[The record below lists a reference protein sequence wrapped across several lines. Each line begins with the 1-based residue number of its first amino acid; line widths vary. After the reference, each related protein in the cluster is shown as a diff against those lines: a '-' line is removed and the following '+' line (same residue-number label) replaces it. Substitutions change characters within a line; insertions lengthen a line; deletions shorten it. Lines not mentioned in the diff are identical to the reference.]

1 MQDGSRPVLN
11 YRNTFPKPR
20 SNHLL
25 IMMCLQGCS
34 NYFGMGQKKYLSI
47 TYQFVL
53 WIFSKWSVSSSSFCS
68 TFSLNK
74 DTVSLQKT
82 ILITNHISEY
92 QSYSSIKRKTYLM
105 KRWLICLAISS
116 LIPASFSISYV
127 SGSWTKSI
135 SLKLP
140 FSEQSDRKLL
150 TDPYRDLFMTP
161 NLAPSVKKY

>member
-1 MQDGSRPVLN
+1 
-11 YRNTFPKPR
+11 
-20 SNHLL
+20 
-25 IMMCLQGCS
+25 
-34 NYFGMGQKKYLSI
+34 
-47 TYQFVL
+47 
-53 WIFSKWSVSSSSFCS
+53 
-68 TFSLNK
+68 
-74 DTVSLQKT
+74 
-82 ILITNHISEY
+82 
-92 QSYSSIKRKTYLM
+92 M

-161 NLAPSVKKY
+161 NLAPSVKSTKDNAQSSLICASCSHIDFQSM